1 MISIKKE
8 CNTCKKEKD
17 VNEFEFIKKDKRH
30 RNKCNECRKEY
41 FKEYRKTESR
51 KKADLKYRKSE
62 KYQITRKKRRETLEF
77 KEKTKIDFN
86 ERMKTDNLFALK
98 IKISKNI
105 RKYISKKGFSKKSKT
120 TDIIGCSY
128 EEFYNHIESLFE
140 PWMNWENK
148 GLYEGGRFN
157 YGWDIDH
164 KIPLSS
170 ANTEEEVIKLNH
182 YTNLQPLCSCVNR
195 EIKQDNLDFNCNI

>member
-1 MISIKKE
+1 MILEEKK
-8 CNTCKKEKD
+8 CVKCEKLKNI
-17 VNEFEFIKKDKRH
+17 NEFEFRKDLQNH
-30 RNKCNECRKEY
+30 RNQCIDCRKEY
-41 FKEYRKTESR
+41 LKEYRKTESR
-51 KKADLKYRKSE
+51 KKSDLKYRKSE

-77 KEKTKIDFN
+77 KEKRKIDFN
-86 ERMKTDNLFALK
+86 ERMKIDNLFALK
-98 IKISKNI
+98 TKITKNI
-105 RKYISKKGFSKKSKT
+105 RKYIVKKGFVKKAKT

-140 PWMNWENK
+140 PWMNWDNK

>member
-1 MISIKKE
+1 MILEKKT
-8 CNTCKKEKD
+8 CNTCKETKD
-17 VNEFEFIKKDKRH
+17 LSEFEFFKKDKKY

-41 FKEYRKTESR
+41 LKEYRKTINF
-51 KKADLKYRKSE
+51 KQADLKYRKSE

-98 IKISKNI
+98 TKISKNI
-105 RKYISKKGFSKKSKT
+105 RKYISKKGFIKKSKT
-120 TDIIGCSY
+120 TDILGCSY
-128 EEFYNHIESLFE
+128 EEFLNHLESLFE

-148 GLYEGGRFN
+148 GLHERGRFN

-164 KIPLSS
+164 IIPLSS
-170 ANTEEEVIKLNH
+170 AKTEEEVIKLNH
-182 YTNLQPLCSCVNR
+182 YTNLQPLCSCINR